1 MRSGMRFWSGCWIR
15 STGRH
20 ADAIRRLAGAEGREH
35 ADALRHRRHIG
46 ALRDRDPFFTRSSRV
61 GLRLSAI
68 EQTSGN
74 LDALSGSDRETVRSL
89 IR

>member
-1 MRSGMRFWSGCWIR
+1 MTADILNLLLEQLRAILATLIDYGERF
-15 STGRH
+15 
-20 ADAIRRLAGAEGREH
+20 
-35 ADALRHRRHIG
+35 
-46 ALRDRDPFFTRSSRV
+46 SRV

-74 LDALSGSDRETVRSL
+74 LDALSGSDRETFRSL